1 MRKKVNWKTCVLL
14 FAVGVLILGGLGVK
28 TELCGASAK
37 RTIRSIAVMQGSK
50 NVTKKTLSLKPG
62 QSKKISV
69 KANITLTKENIKYKS
84 SNKKVATVNQNG
96 KITAKKLGS
105 TQIKVT
111 VSKSGYTTRKT
122 WVKVSV
128 KNTAEQVSD
137 RNEEGKILVAYF
149 SCTGTTENLA
159 GYAAKYL
166 NADLYEIQPKEP
178 YTDEDL
184 DYYTNG
190 RADKEQ
196 SDPDARPQIN
206 GMVDNM
212 SMYQTVVLAYPIWHG
227 QAPRI
232 ISTFLESYDF
242 QNKTIVPFCTSHS
255 SGIGSSATDLE
266 KLCADSAE
274 WKEGKRFDSQTTE
287 NEIKNW
293 LDSIDIKPYDPKQKE
308 TDEVGV
314 FDFESK
320 TVLLNSGY
328 SMPINGLGTYSL
340 LDDTCVESVKTAL
353 KDGVRLIDTAYMYK
367 NEAEVGQAIRES
379 MEELGI
385 EREDIFVITKLYPG
399 EQYENPEK
407 AIEDALEK
415 LDIGYIDM
423 MLLHHPG
430 DNDVKAYKAMEQ
442 AVADGKIH
450 SIGLSNWYI
459 EELEDFLPQVSI
471 TPALVQNEI
480 HPYYQEREVVEYIQ
494 SLGIVVQ
501 AWYPLGGRGYTADLL
516 GNEVISEIAQAHEK
530 SSAQIILRWDLQNG
544 VVVIPGSSNPDHI
557 MENTQLYDFE
567 LTDEEMEQIE
577 ALEKNEKH
585 DWY

>member
-1 MRKKVNWKTCVLL
+1 MCNDIYFDVDYSTACIAETPNSS
-14 FAVGVLILGGLGVK
+14 ADN
-28 TELCGASAK
+28 TELQETDDSSELADGSN
-37 RTIRSIAVMQGSK
+37 AV
-50 NVTKKTLSLKPG
+50 T
-62 QSKKISV
+62 
-69 KANITLTKENIKYKS
+69 E
-84 SNKKVATVNQNG
+84 
-96 KITAKKLGS
+96 
-105 TQIKVT
+105 
-111 VSKSGYTTRKT
+111 
-122 WVKVSV
+122 
-128 KNTAEQVSD
+128 
-137 RNEEGKILVAYF
+137 ILVAYF
-149 SCTGTTENLA
+149 SCTGTTEKLA
-159 GYAAKYL
+159 KYAADYL
-166 NADLYEIQPKEP
+166 NADLYEIWPADP

-184 DYYTNG
+184 AYYTNE
-190 RADKEQ
+190 RADQEQ
-196 SDPDARPQIN
+196 NDLDARPQIN
-206 GMVDNM
+206 GQVEDM
-212 SMYQTVVLAYPIWHG
+212 SKYQIVVIAYPIWHG

-232 ISTFLESYDF
+232 ISTFLE
-242 QNKTIVPFCTSHS
+242 
-255 SGIGSSATDLE
+255 

-274 WKEGKRFDSQTTE
+274 WKERKRFGSQTTE
-287 NEIKNW
+287 SEIENW
-293 LDSIDIKPYDPKQKE
+293 LDSIDIKPHNPKQKE

-320 TVLLNSGY
+320 SVLLNSGY

-385 EREDIFVITKLYPG
+385 QREDIFVITKLYPG
-399 EQYENPEK
+399 EQYENPER
-407 AIEDALEK
+407 AIEDALDK

-516 GNEVISEIAQAHEK
+516 GNEVISKIAQAHEK
-530 SSAQIILRWDLQNG
+530 SSAQIILRWDLLNG

-557 MENTQLYDFE
+557 MGNTQLYDFE
-567 LTDEEMEQIE
+567 LTDEEMEQID

>member
-1 MRKKVNWKTCVLL
+1 MKQVLCVMISILLL
-14 FAVGVLILGGLGVK
+14 FTVVACA
-28 TELCGASAK
+28 TETQNSSAK
-37 RTIRSIAVMQGSK
+37 NTESQETDGSSESA
-50 NVTKKTLSLKPG
+50 NDSNTVT
-62 QSKKISV
+62 
-69 KANITLTKENIKYKS
+69 E
-84 SNKKVATVNQNG
+84 
-96 KITAKKLGS
+96 
-105 TQIKVT
+105 
-111 VSKSGYTTRKT
+111 
-122 WVKVSV
+122 
-128 KNTAEQVSD
+128 
-137 RNEEGKILVAYF
+137 ILVAYF
-149 SCTGTTENLA
+149 SCTGTTEKLA
-159 GYAAKYL
+159 KYAADYL
-166 NADLYEIQPKEP
+166 NADLYEIQPAEP

-184 DYYTNG
+184 AYYTNG
-190 RADKEQ
+190 RADQEQ
-196 SDPDARPQIN
+196 NDPDARPKIN
-206 GMVDNM
+206 GQVEDMAK
-212 SMYQTVVLAYPIWHG
+212 YQIVVIAYPIWHG

-287 NEIKNW
+287 SEIENW

-308 TDEVGV
+308 ADEVGV
-314 FDFESK
+314 FNFESK

-367 NEAEVGQAIRES
+367 NEVEVGQAIRES

-385 EREDIFVITKLYPG
+385 QRED
-399 EQYENPEK
+399 
-407 AIEDALEK
+407 
-415 LDIGYIDM
+415 
-423 MLLHHPG
+423 PG

-480 HPYYQEREVVEYIQ
+480 HPYYQEREDVEYIQ

-516 GNEVISEIAQAHEK
+516 GNEVISKIAQVHEK
-530 SSAQIILRWDLQNG
+530 SSAQIILRWDLQND

-567 LTDEEMEQIE
+567 LTDEEMEQID

>member
-1 MRKKVNWKTCVLL
+1 MKQILCVMISILML
-14 FAVGVLILGGLGVK
+14 ITITACTAETPNSFADN
-28 TELCGASAK
+28 TELQETDNSSELADGSN
-37 RTIRSIAVMQGSK
+37 AV
-50 NVTKKTLSLKPG
+50 T
-62 QSKKISV
+62 
-69 KANITLTKENIKYKS
+69 E
-84 SNKKVATVNQNG
+84 
-96 KITAKKLGS
+96 
-105 TQIKVT
+105 
-111 VSKSGYTTRKT
+111 
-122 WVKVSV
+122 
-128 KNTAEQVSD
+128 
-137 RNEEGKILVAYF
+137 ILVAYF
-149 SCTGTTENLA
+149 SCTGTTEKLA
-159 GYAAKYL
+159 KYAADYL
-166 NADLYEIQPKEP
+166 NADLYEIWPADP

-184 DYYTNG
+184 AYYTNG
-190 RADKEQ
+190 RADQEQ
-196 SDPDARPQIN
+196 NDPDARPQIN
-206 GMVDNM
+206 GQVEDM
-212 SMYQTVVLAYPIWHG
+212 SKYQIVVIAYPIWHG

-232 ISTFLESYDF
+232 ISTF
-242 QNKTIVPFCTSHS
+242 
-255 SGIGSSATDLE
+255 LE

-287 NEIKNW
+287 SEIENW
-293 LDSIDIKPYDPKQKE
+293 LDSIDIKPHNPKQKE

-314 FDFESK
+314 FDFENKS
-320 TVLLNSGY
+320 VLLNSGY

-385 EREDIFVITKLYPG
+385 QREDIFVITKLYPG
-399 EQYENPEK
+399 EQYENPER
-407 AIEDALEK
+407 AIEDALDK

-516 GNEVISEIAQAHEK
+516 GNEVISKIAQAHEK

-544 VVVIPGSSNPDHI
+544 VVVIPGSSNPAHI

-567 LTDEEMEQIE
+567 LTDEEMEQID
-577 ALEKNEKH
+577 ALEKNEKN